1 MKKNNLKEKKV
12 LQTLDAEWLLKELK
26 EAQKELY
33 ILKIK
38 KVSNELKETHLL
50 KMYKTYIARINTYL
64 EIIKS

>member
-12 LQTLDAEWLLKELK
+12 LQTLDSEWLLKELK